1 MRKKNHCTPEYW
13 IIQRPWAEDELEF
26 QIKDATTQEARPGQE
41 FMGPTMGNI
50 PIEYILWFAVWSQV
64 IYKTM
69 VFFKLNW
76 SMHKTLE
83 AKN

>member
-1 MRKKNHCTPEYW
+1 VRKKNHCTPEYW

-50 PIEYILWFAVWSQV
+50 PIE
-64 IYKTM
+64 
-69 VFFKLNW
+69 
-76 SMHKTLE
+76 
-83 AKN
+83 